1 MDEGYI
7 KYNCFWNKSEFEVA
21 ESVLRELNEIRSK
34 LIHLGM
40 IGKIPDGPGFGNI
53 SVRKTN
59 NEFYITGTNTGHIP
73 TLKPKHLSLV
83 NKVSIQ
89 KNEVWCKGLS
99 QASSESLSHAV
110 IYEDLAWVNAVIHVH
125 HNPIWQQNLNK
136 LPTTSINIAYGTVEL
151 ANDITQKLKEQTDAR
166 VLILGGHQDGLI
178 SYGTNLSLAFD
189 SVLNLF

>member
-7 KYNCFWNKSEFEVA
+7 KYNCFWDKSEIEVA

-59 NEFYITGTNTGHIP
+59 NEFYITGTNTGHVP
-73 TLKPKHLSLV
+73 TLKPRHLSFV

-125 HNPIWQQNLNK
+125 HKPIWQQNLNK
-136 LPTTSINIAYGTVEL
+136 LPTTIINIAYGTVEL
-151 ANDITQKLKEQTDAR
+151 ANDITQKLKTTSDAK
-166 VLILGGHQDGLI
+166 VLILGGHEDGLI

-189 SVLNLF
+189 SVLKLF